1 MQHDRYRHEPDADR
15 LARDA
20 HERRPDT
27 SIECGAT
34 VVVVG
39 PDPSYGGGGIATA
52 LRGTLSALNMAF
64 DHVVFLPTHQGTSR
78 LRNAG
83 LFLRACIRIATLAAR
98 SLMRD
103 DDLVVF
109 VHPGRYVSLLRKCL
123 LILFGRMLGAKCILQ
138 VHSPETLAYLRS
150 NLALR
155 LFRIAIKPAHLL
167 IVLTPWWRETLK
179 AAGVSK
185 PQCVVPNAY
194 LGTTEETSS
203 RFAGSEDSHDSL
215 NILAVSRLVEGKGL
229 DVLLDAMALLPTHV
243 RLVIAGEGRFRAA
256 LQSRC
261 VALGLTNRVTFAGW
275 QSGIA
280 LEQAWQQCD
289 VFCLPSEN
297 DSFGMV
303 YLEAMARGKPVVAL
317 RWGPISEVVP
327 DGVAGILCDRAAPVL
342 IAHALSSLSDPQ
354 VRLRLGA
361 GGQSWVG
368 EQFSVD
374 LVARRLQRAI
384 KWTFTSER
392 SGARGDIT

>member
-1 MQHDRYRHEPDADR
+1 MHHDQHESDADI

-20 HERRPDT
+20 HDGCPETRIGR
-27 SIECGAT
+27 GAT
-34 VVVVG
+34 VIVVG
-39 PDPSYGGGGIATA
+39 PDPSYGGGGIASA
-52 LRGTLSALNMAF
+52 LRGTLSALNMVF

-83 LFLRACIRIATLAAR
+83 LFLLAGIRIATLAAR
-98 SLMRD
+98 SLVRD
-103 DDLVVF
+103 DALVVF
-109 VHPGRYVSLLRKCL
+109 AHPGRYVSLSRKCL

-138 VHSPETLAYLRS
+138 VHSPETLAYLRNS
-150 NLALR
+150 LALR

-167 IVLTPWWRETLK
+167 IVLTPWWCETLK
-179 AAGVSK
+179 AAGVTK

-194 LGTTEETSS
+194 VGTTGEACS
-203 RFAGSEDSHDSL
+203 RYVGSMDDSL

-229 DVLLDAMALLPTHV
+229 DVLLDAMALLPSHV
-243 RLVIAGEGRFRAA
+243 RLVIAGDGPFRAA

-261 VALGLTNRVTFAGW
+261 VALGLTSRVTFAGW

-297 DSFGMV
+297 DSFGMA
-303 YLEAMARGKPVVAL
+303 YLEAMAHGKPVVAL

-327 DGVAGILCDRAAPVL
+327 DGVAGILCDRADPVL
-342 IAHALSSLSDPQ
+342 IAHALLSLSDPQ

-361 GGQSWVG
+361 AGQSWVD
-368 EQFSVD
+368 EQFGVD

-384 KWTFTSER
+384 EWTFTSER